1 MNTCIYLRKSRA
13 DEELEK
19 EIGKG
24 ETLAR
29 HRKALLKYASEKKLN
44 IVEIYEELE
53 SGESIIHRPAMLQLL
68 KDIEKG
74 LYDAVLVMDLY
85 RLGRGDLEDQG
96 LILKTLKRSNT
107 RIFTPEKQYDLNNEF
122 DEEYAEFESF
132 MGRKEYKMIRKR
144 LQGGR
149 IRSIHEGNYIST
161 YPPYGYVI
169 EDGKHYRTLAPHP
182 EQAPII
188 KLIFD
193 MYANQGMGCSKI
205 AKKLNEMG
213 VKSYWDKQWERTMIT
228 NMIKNQVYIGK
239 LVWKKKC
246 IRKSTTPGKSK
257 DIYTRDKSEWI
268 VSEGRHPAL
277 IDEATFEK
285 AQQILS
291 GKYHVPYQITNG
303 MTNPLAGLLVCK
315 QCGHK
320 MKRRPYSHGGAHV
333 ICEYCDNKSSRFDH
347 IENQILSILAD
358 MIAHPEAVDVKKDDG
373 TLVAYQKNLEQLVK
387 ELDGLNKQKI
397 KIYDLFERDE
407 YSTDVFLER
416 SRDVS
421 KRIDETL
428 ESIEQTK
435 AGIKKESDQL
445 NATNVLFPAIEKVL
459 SVYNTIDDVVEKN
472 DLLKSVIEKV
482 EYYKTKDQKDDDF
495 FIRVQPKT
503 LIR

>member
-29 HRKALLKYASEKKLN
+29 HRKALLKYASEKNLN
-44 IVEIYEELE
+44 IVETYEELE

-169 EDGKHYRTLAPHP
+169 ENGKHFRTLAPHL

-213 VKSYWDKQWERTMIT
+213 IKSYWDKQWERTMIT

-246 IRKSTTPGKSK
+246 IRKSATPGKSK

-268 VSEGRHPAL
+268 VSDGRHPAL

-285 AQQILS
+285 ARQILS

-303 MTNPLAGLLVCK
+303 MANPLAGLLVCK
-315 QCGHK
+315 QCSHK

-347 IENQILSILAD
+347 VENQVLNILAD
-358 MIAHPEAVDVKKDDG
+358 MVANPETVDMKKDDA
-373 TLVAYQKNLEQLVK
+373 TLVTYQKNLEQLVK

-407 YSTDVFLER
+407 YSMDVFLER
-416 SRDVS
+416 SRNIS
-421 KRIDETL
+421 QRIDETL

-435 AGIKKESDQL
+435 AGIRKESDRL

-482 EYYKTKDQKDDDF
+482 EYYKAKDQKGDDF
-495 FIRVQPKT
+495 FIRVQPRTIKA
-503 LIR
+503 

>member
-29 HRKALLKYASEKKLN
+29 HRKALLKYASEKKLK

-53 SGESIIHRPAMLQLL
+53 SGESIIHRPAMIQLL

-74 LYDAVLVMDLY
+74 LYDAVLVMDIY

-96 LILKTLKRSNT
+96 LILKTLKKTNT
-107 RIFTPEKQYDLNNEF
+107 QIFTPEKQYDLNNEF

-149 IRSIHEGNYIST
+149 IRSIHEGNYIAT

-169 EDGKHYRTLAPHP
+169 EHGKHFRTLAPHP
-182 EQAPII
+182 EQAAII
-188 KLIFD
+188 KLIYD
-193 MYANQGMGCSKI
+193 MYVNQGMGCSKI
-205 AKKLNEMG
+205 AARLNNSG

-228 NMIKNQVYIGK
+228 SVIKNQIYIGK

-257 DIYTRDKSEWI
+257 DVFTREKSEWI
-268 VSEGRHPAL
+268 VSNGHHPAL

-291 GKYHVPYQITNG
+291 GKYHVPYQIVNG
-303 MTNPLAGLLVCK
+303 MSNPLAGLLICK

-320 MKRRPYSHGGAHV
+320 MKRRPYSHGGAHI
-333 ICEYCDNKSSRFDH
+333 ICEYCNNKSSRFEH
-347 IENQILSILAD
+347 VENKVMNILAD
-358 MIAHPEAVDVKKDDG
+358 IIVQPEALDVKKDDSS
-373 TLVAYQKNLEQLVK
+373 LVAYQKNLQQLVK
-387 ELDGLNKQKI
+387 ELDGLNKQKT
-397 KIYDLFERDE
+397 KIYDLFERGE
-407 YSTDVFLER
+407 YSMDVFMER
-416 SRDVS
+416 AGNISR
-421 KRIDETL
+421 RIDETM
-428 ESIEQTK
+428 ESIERTK
-435 AGIKKESDQL
+435 AEIKKESDHQDAL
-445 NATNVLFPAIEKVL
+445 NVLFPVMEKIL
-459 SVYNTIDDVVEKN
+459 AVYNYIDDVVEKN

-482 EYYKTKDQKDDDF
+482 EYYKTKDQKDDNF
-495 FIRVQPKT
+495 FIRVQPRTIKV
-503 LIR
+503 